1 MQPVHSRLRLA
12 GCCEDRPGVALQH
25 LQPGLNI
32 SGMIQAGLGRQT
44 EIGAEEGRAQ
54 LGDKLLDGVGFRTET
69 P

>member
-1 MQPVHSRLRLA
+1 
-12 GCCEDRPGVALQH
+12 
-25 LQPGLNI
+25 
-32 SGMIQAGLGRQT
+32 MIQAGLGRQT